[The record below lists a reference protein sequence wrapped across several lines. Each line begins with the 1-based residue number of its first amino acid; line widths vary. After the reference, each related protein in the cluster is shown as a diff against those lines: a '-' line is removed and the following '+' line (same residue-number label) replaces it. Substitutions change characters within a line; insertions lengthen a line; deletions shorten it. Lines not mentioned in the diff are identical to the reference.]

1 MQSAI
6 TALDMQLVGG
16 ALQILVLSAAF
27 YYVFLF
33 FKGTRGAQILVGLA
47 LILVVLIG
55 STHLLQWTELNF
67 VLRKFSV
74 GLALAMLIIFQPE
87 IRRALAELGR
97 QPVFRAS
104 VEKRSAIDHV
114 VQAVELLA
122 EHRVGALV
130 AFEREIGTRAIQET
144 GTRLDAPVVPELLAC
159 IFFPHTPLHDGG
171 VIICGNKIVSAGCVF
186 PLSHN
191 TELHRTLGT
200 RHRAAVGLS
209 EETDAVIVVVSEET
223 GTISVSYGGRLSRGL
238 DGDRLKRFLTALLLK
253 GKPESAWRR
262 AQEQLD
268 LTPGGIAK
276 SENLAQHERSS
287 GE

>member
-1 MQSAI
+1 MM
-6 TALDMQLVGG
+6 TFDMQLIGG
-16 ALQILVLSAAF
+16 ALQILVLSVAF

-97 QPVFRAS
+97 QPVFRTT
-104 VEKRSAIDHV
+104 VERRGVIDHV
-114 VQAVELLA
+114 VQAVDLLA
-122 EHRVGALV
+122 EHRVGALI

-144 GTRLDAPVVPELLAC
+144 GTRLDAPIVPELLAS

-171 VIICGNKIVSAGCVF
+171 VIVRGNKIMSAGCVF

-191 TELHRTLGT
+191 TDLHRTLGT

-209 EETDAVIVVVSEET
+209 EETDAVIVIVSEET
-223 GTISVSYGGRLSRGL
+223 GSISVSYGGRLSRGL
-238 DGDRLKRFLTALLLK
+238 DGERLKRFLSALLLK
-253 GKPESAWRR
+253 GKPDSAWRR

-268 LTPGGIAK
+268 LTPDGIAK
-276 SENLAQHERSS
+276 SESLAEHERSG